1 MDTFKRVFYVRVV
14 LFLLLTNHLFAG
26 DVGKVVGTVVDKE
39 NGSPLPGVNVMLVG
53 TSYGA
58 ATTETGSFVILNV
71 APGLYSVKFSY
82 IGYRSVTIEQVRVT
96 SDLTTNLFETKL
108 ASEALD
114 GEEVVVIAEKSLI
127 EINATNEVR
136 VVRSE
141 DIQNM
146 NVRGYADV
154 VALQTGVVVDA
165 SGDLHIRG
173 GRTDEVGFYV
183 DGVYVNN
190 AFTSG
195 RAGDVPNLSL
205 EEVSFQSGGFGAEYG
220 SANSGIVKTTTKT
233 GGTDLNITVEG
244 IKDFGSPDAS
254 VDKPFAYSYGY
265 QLGSFAL
272 GGPVP
277 GLNWLRYFLSVEQS
291 SLADASPTNATVPY
305 YTGDLDAAGR
315 PNVGDNYIDANG
327 NTIWDDFID
336 KDANGVYD
344 EGVDTPAEVYTDL
357 NGNGEYDAPDYKDI
371 SADDVEYR
379 WGPKPNNWI
388 EKSSVAGNI
397 LIDFQPK
404 FKLPWKLKIGGS
416 SFNSERSNYSHTR
429 SLFDVYSPKS
439 TSNQVGTGD
448 WINRFNKSDNGFQS
462 FYGNLSGAIPA
473 FKNMFFNVQYSHSQ
487 DSYKYYD
494 PVFDQSYGQFTYED
508 GTLSGLEVPFINS
521 GKMYD
526 YTSDPVYQYVVTDSL
541 DNILGVYDY
550 DYWNFDTVDIASQA
564 WAQDTS
570 VYWAWDST
578 AFWRYN
584 EMRYDD
590 MNYINP
596 LYNGNAKMPTPD
608 LELAN
613 YTKAGYTSADGS
625 NYTKRNTSRDAFTGS
640 LTWQYNNHEL
650 KAGFEITN
658 SMIRYYRLSRSRS
671 ITSYFSVNPPYSGD
685 QDIWKYDWVATDTDS
700 NGIVLDSALSVTMG
714 QDGVLDY
721 TQDDT
726 DSWKDDDYDG
736 DGDSDYDDY
745 FGNYK
750 HQAYASAYA
759 ENIGYNI
766 TGEEEVNSGQDDARR
781 PNSRAFYLR
790 DKIELN
796 DLVLNLGLRYDY
808 FDPANKIF
816 NPETGGANNI
826 VIDDN
831 NQIAETV
838 YAKDADENGILD
850 PAEYIYW
857 DPTSEDASGRP
868 HRIDAEPRS
877 LISPRVGMAF
887 PISDKTVFHA
897 QYGKYFQQPE
907 NNRLFVS
914 YIRFVQN
921 LSQGNFTIS
930 ANPDLQPQEN
940 TQYEIGFKQMVSAD
954 VSIDA
959 TVFYKQMTG
968 YPQIRNI
975 AARPVGYALYVNG
988 DYGTVK
994 GLSLSLKT
1002 RRISNLMLDANY
1014 TLQYAGGTGSSAGGN
1029 YRIAWQGG
1037 NNLTYVS
1044 PLDFDQR
1051 HTGNLALDYRTG
1063 VRSRVPLFGVNMLMR
1078 FGSGLPY
1085 TPVQV
1090 DTEVLTGGI
1099 SYRPTAAFN
1108 SANMP
1113 WSMNVDLK
1121 VDKGLSFGK
1130 YNMKFFVWVKNLLDI
1145 RNVSTIYP
1153 ATGQADNDG
1162 WLGTDEGVNWMTNAA
1177 FNGNA
1182 TQEQAANLYNSK
1194 LSDPYNWEEPRQV
1207 RIGFRID
1214 L

>member
-1 MDTFKRVFYVRVV
+1 M
-14 LFLLLTNHLFAG
+14 
-26 DVGKVVGTVVDKE
+26 
-39 NGSPLPGVNVMLVG
+39 
-53 TSYGA
+53 
-58 ATTETGSFVILNV
+58 
-71 APGLYSVKFSY
+71 
-82 IGYRSVTIEQVRVT
+82 
-96 SDLTTNLFETKL
+96 
-108 ASEALD
+108 
-114 GEEVVVIAEKSLI
+114 I

-146 NVRGYADV
+146 NVRGYTDV

-190 AFTSG
+190 AYTSG

-233 GGTDLNITVEG
+233 GGSELNITVEG

-254 VDKPFAYSYGY
+254 VEKPFAYSYGY

-291 SLADASPTNATVPY
+291 SLADASPTNAQVPY
-305 YTGDLDAAGR
+305 YTGTLDVAGR
-315 PNVGDNYIDANG
+315 PDVGDSYIDANG
-327 NTIWDDFID
+327 NTIWDDYID
-336 KDANGVYD
+336 KNANGTYD
-344 EGVDTPAEVYTDL
+344 EGIDTPAETYTDL
-357 NGNGEYDAPDYKDI
+357 DGNGVYDAPDYRNV
-371 SADDVEYR
+371 SADDIEYR

-388 EKSSVAGNI
+388 QKSSMAGNI
-397 LIDFQPK
+397 LIDFQPL
-404 FKLPWKLKIGGS
+404 FKLPWKLKVGGS
-416 SFNSERSNYSHTR
+416 NFTSERSNYSHSR
-429 SLFDVYSPKS
+429 SLFDVYSPNS

-462 FYGNLSGAIPA
+462 FYGNLSGAIPS
-473 FKNMFFNVQYSHSQ
+473 FNNMFFNVQYSHSQ

-494 PVFDQSYGQFTYED
+494 PVFNDSYGRFAYED
-508 GTLSGLEVPFINS
+508 GTLSDFEVPYINS
-521 GKMYD
+521 GKLYD
-526 YTSDPVYQYVVTDSL
+526 YNSDPIYQYVVKDSL

-550 DYWNFDTVDIASQA
+550 DYWNFDTVDIASQP

-578 AFWRYN
+578 AFLYYN
-584 EMRYDD
+584 DMIYDD
-590 MNYINP
+590 VSYINP
-596 LYNGNAKMPTPD
+596 LYPDNAKMPSPD
-608 LELAN
+608 RELAN
-613 YTKAGYTSADGS
+613 FTKAGYTSADGS
-625 NYTKRNTSRDAFTGS
+625 NYTKRNTSRDAITGS

-650 KAGFEITN
+650 KAGFEYTE

-671 ITSYFSVNPPYSGD
+671 VTSYFSVNPPYSGS
-685 QDIWKYDWVATDTDS
+685 QDIWNYEWVATATDS
-700 NGIVLDSALSVTMG
+700 NGIVTDSALSVTMG
-714 QDGVLDY
+714 EDGIADY
-721 TQDDT
+721 TQDNSDA
-726 DSWKDDDYDG
+726 WKDDDYDG
-736 DGDSDYDDY
+736 DGDIDYDDY

-766 TGEEEVNSGQDDARR
+766 TGEKEVNEGQDDARR
-781 PNSRAFYLR
+781 PNSKAFYLR

-808 FDPANKIF
+808 FYPANKIF

-838 YAKDADENGILD
+838 YASDVDENGTLD
-850 PAEYIYW
+850 PDEYIYW
-857 DPTSEDASGRP
+857 EPTDEDATGRT
-868 HRIDAEPRS
+868 HRVEADPRS

-940 TQYEIGFKQMVSAD
+940 TQYEVGFKQMVTPD

-994 GLSLSLKT
+994 GLSFSLKT

-1014 TLQYAGGTGSSAGGN
+1014 TLQYAGGTGSSASGM

-1051 HTGNLALDYRTG
+1051 HTGNLAIDYRTG
-1063 VRSRVPLFGVNMLMR
+1063 ARSRVPLFGANMLMR

-1085 TPVQV
+1085 TPVQI

-1113 WSMNVDLK
+1113 WSLNVDLK

-1130 YNMKFFVWVKNLLDI
+1130 YNMKFFVWVKNLLDF
-1145 RNVSTIYP
+1145 RNVNTVYP

-1162 WLGTDEGVNWMTNAA
+1162 WLGTDEGVTWMTAAA
-1177 FNGNA
+1177 FNGTA
-1182 TQEQAANLYNSK
+1182 TEEQAAALYNSK
-1194 LSDPYNWEEPRQV
+1194 LSNPYNWGEPRQV